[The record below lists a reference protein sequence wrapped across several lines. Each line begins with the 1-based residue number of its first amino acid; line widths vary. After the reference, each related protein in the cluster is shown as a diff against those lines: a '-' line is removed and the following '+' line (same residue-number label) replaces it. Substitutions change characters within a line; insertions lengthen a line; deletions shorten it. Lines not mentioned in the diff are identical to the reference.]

1 MYALVDCNNFYA
13 SCERVFRPDLVGKPI
28 CVLSNNDGCVIARSN
43 EAKALGI
50 PMGAPAFK
58 FEKEFE
64 QKGIQV
70 FSANFS
76 LYGDMSKRVM
86 NVLSD
91 FSPELEV
98 YSIDEI
104 FLDLN
109 GFTLYDLVDYGQ
121 QMRSKVQRY
130 TGIPTSVGI
139 APTKA
144 LSKLANRIAKKYPQL
159 ESVYYMDSE
168 QKRIKALKWLSV
180 GDIWGVGR
188 QYQKHLLSIGVKTA
202 FDFVELHDET
212 VRKLMGVVGVRLKHD
227 LEGKPTLSLDD
238 VKVKKNIATTR
249 SFDRNY
255 TELAD
260 LEERVTSFAVS
271 CAEKLR
277 RQQSECSSLSVFVLT
292 NRFRNDLPQ
301 YDRNINIKLPFTT
314 SSSIEIARYAV
325 FGLRSIFKAGYSYK
339 KAGVILNDFTP
350 SNQKQLSIFAQSDK
364 RHVELMRA
372 VDTINTNFGGQKIK
386 LASQDLKRLWK
397 MKQERLSPKY
407 STRLSDII
415 TVNCM

>member
-1 MYALVDCNNFYA
+1 MFALVDCNNFYA
-13 SCERVFRPDLVGKPI
+13 SCERVFRPDLLGKPI

-43 EAKALGI
+43 EAKVLGI

-58 FEKEFE
+58 FEKEFD
-64 QKGIQV
+64 QKGIHV

-86 NVLSD
+86 NVLAD

-109 GFTLYDLVDYGQ
+109 GFDFFDLVDYGQ
-121 QMRSKVQRY
+121 RMRLKVQSY

-159 ESVYYMDSE
+159 NSVYLMDSE
-168 QKRIKALKWLSV
+168 QKCIKALKWLSV
-180 GDIWGVGR
+180 GDIWGIGR
-188 QYQKHLLSIGVKTA
+188 QYQKQLLSMGVKTA

-255 TELAD
+255 TELSD

-277 RQQSECSSLSVFVLT
+277 RQQSECSSLSIFVLT
-292 NRFRNDLPQ
+292 NRFRSDLPQ
-301 YDRNINIKLPFTT
+301 YDRNINIKLPFAT

-364 RHVELMRA
+364 RHVELMRT

-386 LASQDLKRLWK
+386 LASQDLKRMWK

-415 TVNCM
+415 TVNCT

>member
-1 MYALVDCNNFYA
+1 MYVLVDCNNFYA

-180 GDIWGVGR
+180 GDIWGIGR
-188 QYQKHLLSIGVKTA
+188 QYQKQLLSMGVKTA

-301 YDRNINIKLPFTT
+301 YDRNINIKLPFAT

-364 RHVELMRA
+364 RHIELMRA

-415 TVNCM
+415 TVNCF